1 MLPPIY
7 EQTRLF
13 VDEHR
18 FDSETAH
25 PISENK
31 TFHPNQ
37 RNIKIK
43 GDDVMLASL
52 YTAIN
57 LSTCDLYKAKI
68 KRFEHCNNTCV
79 SDIHTYT
86 AVNRQGTIDITET
99 IPDWFI
105 GYTMPLVYFVDDIAL
120 LQNNKRWKQLR
131 NTCNDIVCDV
141 NGEIIKFDTIEQN
154 KKCH

>member
-1 MLPPIY
+1 
-7 EQTRLF
+7 
-13 VDEHR
+13 
-18 FDSETAH
+18 
-25 PISENK
+25 
-31 TFHPNQ
+31 
-37 RNIKIK
+37 
-43 GDDVMLASL
+43 MLASL

-57 LSTCDLYKAKI
+57 LSTC
-68 KRFEHCNNTCV
+68 CNNTCV

-86 AVNRQGTIDITET
+86 AVNRQGTIDMTET

-120 LQNNKRWKQLR
+120 LKNNKRWKQLR